1 MRAGAINDFA
11 VPVEP
16 HAAWNLDPA
25 QTAAITVMA
34 DFDAS
39 SPARGVGQMASS
51 CRWT

>member
-34 DFDAS
+34 NSAGMYTGTFNI
-39 SPARGVGQMASS
+39 RTITQ
-51 CRWT
+51 